1 MRAGGE
7 NTDDDDDHHGDI
19 DEQCFDGDD
28 GIDDGGDV
36 DQLIKVSCAE
46 WN

>member
-7 NTDDDDDHHGDI
+7 NTDDDDHHGDI

-28 GIDDGGDV
+28 GIDV

>member
-1 MRAGGE
+1 MMIIM
-7 NTDDDDDHHGDI
+7 DDGDHHGDI

-28 GIDDGGDV
+28 GIGDGGDV

-46 WN
+46 HYQFW